1 MNNNKRDFREPI
13 NIESAEIKDWKHFL
27 EEKINCNKDDLNCW
41 KNLMPSLPC
50 NLGDT
55 KCWKKNYPSVPCS
68 GID

>member
-1 MNNNKRDFREPI
+1 MNNNKRDFREPN
-13 NIESAEIKDWKHFL
+13 NIESAEIKDWKHVF

-41 KNLMPSLPC
+41 KNLLPSLPC

-55 KCWKKNYPSVPCS
+55 KCWKNNYPSVPCS